1 MEDDEVIDDVMNRT
15 KVKRGEELPQS
26 KLSNLD
32 VLLIR
37 QAAEERTRLRRE
49 ASQLSNCSLAR
60 KFGVHTRTIEKIV
73 AGESWAYMP

>member
-1 MEDDEVIDDVMNRT
+1 MIDDVMNRT

-37 QAAEERTRLRRE
+37 QAVEERTRLRRE
-49 ASQLSNCSLAR
+49 ASQLSNFSLAR
-60 KFGVHTRTIEKIV
+60 KFGVHTHTIERIV
-73 AGESWAYMP
+73 AGEAWACVP

>member
-1 MEDDEVIDDVMNRT
+1 MIDDVMNRT

-26 KLSNLD
+26 KLTNLD

-37 QAAEERTRLRRE
+37 QAAEERARLRRE

-60 KFGVHTRTIEKIV
+60 KFGVHTRTIEKV
-73 AGESWAYMP
+73 LSCDTWACVP